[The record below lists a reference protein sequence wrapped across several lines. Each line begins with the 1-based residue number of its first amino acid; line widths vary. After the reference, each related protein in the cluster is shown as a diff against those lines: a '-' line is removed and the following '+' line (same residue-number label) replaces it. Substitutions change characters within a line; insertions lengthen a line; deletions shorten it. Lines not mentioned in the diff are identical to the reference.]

1 MSLEVVDVD
10 EKDRQRLAALR
21 RIIEQGGEMARQI
34 AAVMQSGERIENGH
48 LDAVLE
54 PHAQMI
60 DITLALDL
68 RARPCQQLICIDRAH
83 DIVVDPHIEAAQQ
96 PRVVSGL
103 GEDKQRQ
110 MP

>member
-1 MSLEVVDVD
+1 
-10 EKDRQRLAALR
+10 
-21 RIIEQGGEMARQI
+21 
-34 AAVMQSGERIENGH
+34 MQPGERVENGH

-68 RARPCQQLICIDRAH
+68 RARPCQQLIGVDRAH

-96 PRVVSGL
+96 PRIVSRL

-110 MP
+110 MPCPVDGTDLRAQPQTVRKLEV